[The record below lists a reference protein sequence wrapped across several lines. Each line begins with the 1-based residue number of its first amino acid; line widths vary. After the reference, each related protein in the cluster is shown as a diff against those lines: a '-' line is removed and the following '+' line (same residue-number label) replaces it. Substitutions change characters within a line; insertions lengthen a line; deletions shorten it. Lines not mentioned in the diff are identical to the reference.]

1 MPKDNKH
8 IEQEISL
15 LYQRLQEVLYFA
27 GEDKNID
34 FYVSSLTE
42 YNPYYSTEEIEQWL
56 FSINQEQYFHVMQIP
71 LNEMDKWSFD
81 KERGDLKHDSGG
93 FFSICGLHVE
103 TNWGKVPS
111 WSQPVI
117 QQPEIGIL
125 GIISKKIN
133 GILYFLLQA
142 KAEPGNINT
151 YQLSPTV
158 QATRSNYLQLHGG
171 KRTLYLEFFIDHS
184 KTEVLIDQ
192 LQSEQGARFYH
203 KRNRNIIVRIPDDYE
218 LELGQ
223 NHRWLTLGQIIKLAQ
238 KDNTVNMDTRS
249 VVSSISYEPENITS
263 KSPIEESALAKCLS
277 DFSQI
282 SENNL
287 SFGVKLMVS
296 GHPNTTALHMFD
308 EILRKISKRKFE
320 CELNAQLIPL
330 NKVEKWI
337 QTPKEI
343 YHPERSFFSV
353 IGVRVE
359 AMNREVPSWDQ
370 PIIKQ
375 DNSGIVGFIIKEID
389 GVLHFLTQLK
399 LESGVMDLLEISP
412 TVQCITSNYSVDRLP
427 SFVDEMLHRNNSK
440 TITDVFQS
448 EEGGRFYRESNQNI
462 ILLAGES
469 FHPDLDQDFI
479 WMTMGQLK
487 QFIKF
492 NNFLNVEARSLLAC
506 LPTS

>member
-1 MPKDNKH
+1 LTKFNKH
-8 IEQEISL
+8 IEQEVSL
-15 LYQRLQEVLYFA
+15 LYQRLKDILSFT

-34 FYVSSLTE
+34 FYISSLTE
-42 YNPYYSTEEIEQWL
+42 YNPFYTTEEIDQWL
-56 FSINQEQYFHVMQIP
+56 YSINQEQYFHVTQIP

-81 KERGDLKHDSGG
+81 EETGDLKHDSGG
-93 FFSICGLHVE
+93 FFSIRGLKVE

-111 WSQPVI
+111 WSQPI
-117 QQPEIGIL
+117 IHQPEIGTL
-125 GIISKKIN
+125 GIITKKIN

-171 KRTLYLEFFIDHS
+171 KSTLYLEYFIDHA
-184 KTEVLIDQ
+184 KAEVLIDQ

-203 KRNRNIIVRIPDDYE
+203 KRNRNIIIRIPDDYN

-223 NHRWLTLGQIIKLAQ
+223 NHRWLTLGQILKLSQ

-249 VVSSISYEPENITS
+249 VISSISYEPVNITS
-263 KSPIEESALAKCLS
+263 NKKVNESKLLKCLS
-277 DFSQI
+277 NFFLVSPQKTG
-282 SENNL
+282 
-287 SFGVKLMVS
+287 FGVKLMVS
-296 GHPNTTALHMFD
+296 SHPNSTALHTYD
-308 EILRKISKRKFE
+308 EILRKIAKRKFE
-320 CELNAQLIPL
+320 YELNVQLISL
-330 NKVEKWI
+330 KKVEKWI
-337 QTPKEI
+337 QTSEEI
-343 YHPERSFFSV
+343 YHPERRFFSV

-375 DNSGIVGFIIKEID
+375 DNPGIVGFIVKEID
-389 GVLHFLTQLK
+389 GILHFLTQLK
-399 LESGVMDLLEISP
+399 LESGVMDILEISP
-412 TVQCITSNYSVDRLP
+412 TVQCITSNYEENEMP
-427 SFVDEMLHRNNSK
+427 PFVDEMQYIRNSK
-440 TITDVFQS
+440 LITDVFQS

-469 FHPDLDQDFI
+469 FQPDEGQDFI
-479 WMTMGQLK
+479 WMTLRQLK

-492 NNFLNVEARSLLAC
+492 NNYLNVEARSLLAC
-506 LPTS
+506 LQIS

>member
-1 MPKDNKH
+1 MPEVNRYV
-8 IEQEISL
+8 EQEVSL
-15 LYQRLQEVLYFA
+15 LYQRLKDVLYST

-34 FYVSSLTE
+34 FYISSLTE
-42 YNPYYSTEEIEQWL
+42 YNPFYTTGEIKQWL
-56 FSINQEQYFHVMQIP
+56 FSINQEQYFHVTLIP
-71 LNEMDKWSFD
+71 LSEMDKWSFD
-81 KERGDLKHDSGG
+81 KETGDLKHDSGG
-93 FFSICGLHVE
+93 FFSIRGLHVE

-111 WSQPVI
+111 WFQPVI
-117 QQPEIGIL
+117 HQPEIGIL
-125 GIISKKIN
+125 GIITRKIN

-171 KRTLYLEFFIDHS
+171 KPTLYLEYFIDHS
-184 KTEVLIDQ
+184 EAKVLIDQ

-203 KRNRNIIVRIPDDYE
+203 KRNRNIIIRIPDDYE
-218 LELGQ
+218 LELGR

-249 VVSSISYEPENITS
+249 VISSISYEPENITS
-263 KSPIEESALAKCLS
+263 KTPIKEGALAKCLS

-282 SENNL
+282 SENNP

-296 GHPNTTALHMFD
+296 SHPNTTALNVFD
-308 EILRKISKRKFE
+308 EILRKIAKRKFE
-320 CELNAQLIPL
+320 CELNVQLIPL
-330 NKVEKWI
+330 NKIEKWI
-337 QTPKEI
+337 QTLEEI
-343 YHPERSFFSV
+343 YHPERRFFSV

-359 AMNREVPSWDQ
+359 AMNREVTSWDQ

-375 DNSGIVGFIIKEID
+375 DNPGIVGFIVKEID

-412 TVQCITSNYSVDRLP
+412 TVQCITSNYGVNMLP
-427 SFVDEMLHRNNSK
+427 PFVDEMLHRNNSK

-469 FHPDLDQDFI
+469 FQPDEDQDFI